1 MERRTALATAG
12 AITAT
17 VMTAAIA
24 LGANMGLFGLASA
37 DEGPGHLRLVDTPSS
52 KLAHTEVVDVPV
64 PVSVPA
70 SGTPASGSGG
80 APAGQGSSYAPG
92 AGSSGGD
99 DSYDEPDD
107 EVHEPEDDAGG
118 EVEDDD

>member
-37 DEGPGHLRLVDTPSS
+37 EEGPGNLRLVDTPEAQLS
-52 KLAHTEVVDVPV
+52 HTEVIDVPV
-64 PVSVPA
+64 PVTVGAP
-70 SGTPASGSGG
+70 SGSDQGVRTSSGSG
-80 APAGQGSSYAPG
+80 APAPYVAP
-92 AGSSGGD
+92 SSGYSDDD

-107 EVHEPEDDAGG
+107 EHEYEDDS
-118 EVEDDD
+118 EDELEDD